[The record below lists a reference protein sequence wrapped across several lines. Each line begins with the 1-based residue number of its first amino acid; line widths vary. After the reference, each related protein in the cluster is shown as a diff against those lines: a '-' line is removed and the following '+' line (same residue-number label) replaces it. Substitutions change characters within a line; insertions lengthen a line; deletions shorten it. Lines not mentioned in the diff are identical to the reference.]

1 MLTPLP
7 HPLAARK
14 AVGLRQL
21 DLAVLAGCSLQTVCR
36 CEASGTY
43 PQYVFLRRAYLWALG
58 LVEVGTGSGMME
70 VAHGPN
76 VLADEAPAAPPAP
89 PLVESRTT
97 RIQRIRELVP
107 SLRLASD
114 LLPATGGAA

>member
-14 AVGLRQL
+14 AAGLRQL

-43 PQYVFLRRAYLWALG
+43 PQYVFLRRNYLSALG
-58 LVEVGTGSGMME
+58 LVEVGTASGMME
-70 VAHGPN
+70 VAHDPN
-76 VLADEAPAAPPAP
+76 VPAADAAAAPPAP
-89 PLVESRTT
+89 PLVESRTA
-97 RIQRIRELVP
+97 RIQRIRDLVP

-114 LLPATGGAA
+114 LLPTGGVL